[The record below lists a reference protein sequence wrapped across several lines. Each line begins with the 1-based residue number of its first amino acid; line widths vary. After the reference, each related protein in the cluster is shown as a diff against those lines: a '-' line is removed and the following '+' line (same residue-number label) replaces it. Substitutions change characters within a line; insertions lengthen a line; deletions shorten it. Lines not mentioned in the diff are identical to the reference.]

1 MFSDQ
6 HPGNI
11 MLLKDKRLG
20 LIDYGQF
27 KYINLENRI
36 IFAKLIIAISRDDK
50 DEIVSILTI
59 SNHHT

>member
-1 MFSDQ
+1 
-6 HPGNI
+6 

-36 IFAKLIIAISRDDK
+36 IFAKLVIAMSRDDK
-50 DEIVSILTI
+50 DEIVSILY
-59 SNHHT
+59 NHT